1 MSWQATSNAK
11 MISASSKGSKSMGA
25 KTPGRKDHRAEV
37 TKTLLRRALI
47 SLLEEKPIGSISVAE
62 LCRKADV
69 SRSTFYAHY
78 DTPEDLLES
87 IQTEFVGELTALPRE
102 DTASVYE
109 HMLYTCQVS
118 LKNKDFYLLIASD
131 HHARALFRR
140 KLLELMDDPPELHD
154 FPENPTP
161 EQSAQRFRMLAVA
174 EGCAGIIND
183 WCDRGMRESP
193 EAVARAVADF
203 VALCN

>member
-1 MSWQATSNAK
+1 MNAK
-11 MISASSKGSKSMGA
+11 A
-25 KTPGRKDHRAEV
+25 PGRKDHRAEV

-47 SLLEEKPIGSISVAE
+47 DLLEEKPIGSISVAE
-62 LCRKADV
+62 LCREADV

-87 IQTEFVGELTALPRE
+87 IQAELISELTSSSHK

-131 HHARALFRR
+131 HRARALFRR

-174 EGCAGIIND
+174 EGCAGIMND
-183 WCDRGMRESP
+183 WCDRGLKEPP

-203 VALCN
+203 VTLCNGRPAGSAQAG